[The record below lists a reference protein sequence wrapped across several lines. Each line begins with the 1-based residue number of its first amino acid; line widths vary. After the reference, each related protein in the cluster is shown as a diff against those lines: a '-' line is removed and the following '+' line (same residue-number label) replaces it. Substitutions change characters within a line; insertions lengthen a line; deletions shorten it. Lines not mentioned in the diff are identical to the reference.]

1 MNYYPLER
9 NVCELKVGSSTYPM
23 NRLQFL
29 NGKER
34 DRHALEDQAFKD
46 FAFKSHKMCEEKMLV
61 EEFGIRGAAAM
72 FKVAG
77 VNIVITRHNTGCLRK
92 KSFIIHL

>member
-1 MNYYPLER
+1 MY
-9 NVCELKVGSSTYPM
+9 
-23 NRLQFL
+23 RLQFL

-34 DRHALEDQAFKD
+34 DRHAFFEDQAFKD
-46 FAFKSHKMCEEKMLV
+46 FAFKGHKICEEKMVV

-77 VNIVITRHNTGCLRK
+77 ANIVITRPWFSSLCPQ
-92 KSFIIHL
+92 

>member
-1 MNYYPLER
+1 
-9 NVCELKVGSSTYPM
+9 M

-34 DRHALEDQAFKD
+34 DRHAFEDQAFKD
-46 FAFKSHKMCEEKMLV
+46 FAFKSHKMCEGKMLV

-72 FKVAG
+72 FKAVG
-77 VNIVITRHNTGCLRK
+77 VDIVITRHNSGLP
-92 KSFIIHL
+92 L